1 MILAMLILPTNGLR
15 RRDLIPRIIRSSR
28 VDQRQAKYQSETQS
42 SALWIQQ
49 NLDKTER
56 RTAELGSTAVES

>member
-1 MILAMLILPTNGLR
+1 MIFAILILPTNGLR

-28 VDQRQAKYQSETQS
+28 VEQRQAKDQSETPS

-49 NLDKTER
+49 NLDKAET
-56 RTAELGSTAVES
+56 RTAELGSTAVEG